1 MIATGE
7 PNRVHLATATRA
19 SVGPTWLSIS
29 VRHVPKSEC
38 GSTATG
44 RSTSATPTA
53 PTAFDFIFAQVAV
66 PPFIGIA
73 TRRSVE
79 SQWVRSTR
87 RHFHRP
93 ATRSGRSRSIRGLA
107 YRRGWN
113 TISRADHRLY
123 ESRAQLFDHH
133 EQHLEIGLSQN
144 LFEIISEDTRTD
156 SFVAQRLDS
165 LFMNQSISRISV

>member
-1 MIATGE
+1 M
-7 PNRVHLATATRA
+7 
-19 SVGPTWLSIS
+19 
-29 VRHVPKSEC
+29 
-38 GSTATG
+38 
-44 RSTSATPTA
+44 
-53 PTAFDFIFAQVAV
+53 
-66 PPFIGIA
+66 
-73 TRRSVE
+73 
-79 SQWVRSTR
+79 RSTR

-113 TISRADHRLY
+113 TISRADHRLS

-165 LFMNQSISRISV
+165 LFMNQSIFRISV

>member
-1 MIATGE
+1 
-7 PNRVHLATATRA
+7 L
-19 SVGPTWLSIS
+19 
-29 VRHVPKSEC
+29 PKLRYHPLLGR
-38 GSTATG
+38 GSQPG
-44 RSTSATPTA
+44 
-53 PTAFDFIFAQVAV
+53 
-66 PPFIGIA
+66 GL
-73 TRRSVE
+73 
-79 SQWVRSTR
+79 W
-87 RHFHRP
+87 
-93 ATRSGRSRSIRGLA
+93 SRSIRGLA

-113 TISRADHRLY
+113 TISRADHRLS